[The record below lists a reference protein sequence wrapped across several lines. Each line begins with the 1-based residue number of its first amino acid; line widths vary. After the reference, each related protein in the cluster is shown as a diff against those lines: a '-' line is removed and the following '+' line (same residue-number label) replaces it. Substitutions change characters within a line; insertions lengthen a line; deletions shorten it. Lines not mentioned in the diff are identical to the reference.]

1 MRAVMLTVAVAALTA
16 CQSRP
21 PAPRQQTGKTIDETK
36 ADEAA
41 CLRQIERASD
51 GKHSAV
57 PAPDAAADCMDG
69 KGYHQD
75 RWNRFA
81 CCRRLLGS

>member
-1 MRAVMLTVAVAALTA
+1 MRALVIAVAVAALTA

-21 PAPRQQTGKTIDETK
+21 PALWQQTGKTADETK

-41 CLRQIERASD
+41 CLQQIERASD

-57 PAPDAAADCMDG
+57 TPSDAMADCMDG